1 MIYLEYAATNPFTK
15 YPCSKYGQFLNP
27 NANYAY
33 KERKV
38 LMDCD
43 ERIKAAIGA
52 KDGHV
57 LYFRCATD
65 ALEWLHSEGNKCMIA
80 WAHSPYEHDAA
91 VFGIESKPDELVGVD
106 FYCHQLVNQLTG
118 QIHNIKGIKE
128 RIMQCDVEKK
138 GNAFLICDC
147 TAAIHHVSLRETNVC
162 QYADAVVTSG
172 HKYSCPDIAFMWID
186 DRLFNWLGGSKDIR
200 NQWSLKHGSISV
212 GHVLALTDAVE
223 WACDS
228 EQIDANKWHYTHLNM
243 RLNAE
248 MDKVGIK
255 HEWIGDGDDRI
266 AAISAIRLNGLN
278 ADALQ
283 QYLAT
288 KQIYIGIGHSSCA
301 EDADYRVLKTYGLTE
316 QEASEVIRV
325 SFGDETTEH
334 DLDEFVNGIIEYK
347 EKFVR

>member
-138 GNAFLICDC
+138 AMRFLSVIVQPPFIMSALERLMYVN
-147 TAAIHHVSLRETNVC
+147 TQMRSL
-162 QYADAVVTSG
+162 Q
-172 HKYSCPDIAFMWID
+172 
-186 DRLFNWLGGSKDIR
+186 
-200 NQWSLKHGSISV
+200 
-212 GHVLALTDAVE
+212 
-223 WACDS
+223 
-228 EQIDANKWHYTHLNM
+228 
-243 RLNAE
+243 
-248 MDKVGIK
+248 VGISIVAPILPLCGLMTGCL
-255 HEWIGDGDDRI
+255 IGWVVARTY
-266 AAISAIRLNGLN
+266 ATNG
-278 ADALQ
+278 A
-283 QYLAT
+283 
-288 KQIYIGIGHSSCA
+288 
-301 EDADYRVLKTYGLTE
+301 
-316 QEASEVIRV
+316 
-325 SFGDETTEH
+325 
-334 DLDEFVNGIIEYK
+334 
-347 EKFVR
+347 

>member
-43 ERIKAAIGA
+43 ERIKADIG
-52 KDGHV
+52 
-57 LYFRCATD
+57 
-65 ALEWLHSEGNKCMIA
+65 
-80 WAHSPYEHDAA
+80 
-91 VFGIESKPDELVGVD
+91 
-106 FYCHQLVNQLTG
+106 
-118 QIHNIKGIKE
+118 
-128 RIMQCDVEKK
+128 
-138 GNAFLICDC
+138 
-147 TAAIHHVSLRETNVC
+147 
-162 QYADAVVTSG
+162 
-172 HKYSCPDIAFMWID
+172 
-186 DRLFNWLGGSKDIR
+186 
-200 NQWSLKHGSISV
+200 
-212 GHVLALTDAVE
+212 
-223 WACDS
+223 
-228 EQIDANKWHYTHLNM
+228 
-243 RLNAE
+243 
-248 MDKVGIK
+248 
-255 HEWIGDGDDRI
+255 
-266 AAISAIRLNGLN
+266 AIRLNGLN